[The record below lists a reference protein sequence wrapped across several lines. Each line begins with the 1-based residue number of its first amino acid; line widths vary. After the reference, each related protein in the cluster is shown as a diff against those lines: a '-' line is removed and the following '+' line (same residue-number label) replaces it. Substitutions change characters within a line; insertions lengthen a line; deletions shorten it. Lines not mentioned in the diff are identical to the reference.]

1 MKQVNDLATS
11 LSKGC
16 VKLNLS
22 PELTIENKKWKL
34 FGIQSKNRE
43 EWAITLIANI
53 LNSVV
58 TVSIYDTLGPGAVNY
73 ILKQTELQ
81 TIFCSG
87 DYVQRYIKMKKDGDI
102 PHVANLVTFD
112 TLKDEEK
119 DSAKQVGI
127 SLY

>member
-22 PELTIENKKWKL
+22 PEITIENKKWKL
-34 FGIQSKNRE
+34 IGIQSKNRE
-43 EWAITLIANI
+43 EWAITLIASI

-73 ILKQTELQ
+73 ILKQTEL
-81 TIFCSG
+81 
-87 DYVQRYIKMKKDGDI
+87 
-102 PHVANLVTFD
+102 
-112 TLKDEEK
+112 
-119 DSAKQVGI
+119 
-127 SLY
+127 